1 MPAHSDDLI
10 SARESGHAEGSG
22 LPIEFYRRDDVC
34 AISRELL
41 GKRLCTRL
49 NGTPLTAGIIVE
61 TEAYAGPEDRASH
74 AHGNRR
80 TKRTEVMFR
89 SGGVAYVYLCYGIH
103 ALFNV
108 VTHAYGMPHAI
119 LIRAIE
125 PTHGIPT
132 MLRRRHRNALTPAL
146 TAGPGTLSEALGIKP
161 RHTGTRLTGKR
172 IWIEDTGTEIPG
184 NSILCTPRVGVD
196 YAGHHAKRP
205 WRYRIKNN
213 PWTSPAK

>member
-1 MPAHSDDLI
+1 VTT
-10 SARESGHAEGSG
+10 
-22 LPIEFYRRDDVC
+22 LPVEFYRREDVC

-49 NGTPLTAGIIVE
+49 NGSPLTAGTIVE

-74 AHGNRR
+74 AYNNRR
-80 TKRTEVMFR
+80 TERTNVMFHA
-89 SGGVAYVYLCYGIH
+89 GGVAYVYLCYGIH

-108 VTHAYGMPHAI
+108 VTNVRGIPHAI

-125 PTHGIPT
+125 PTDGLPT
-132 MLRRRHRNALTPAL
+132 MLRRRRHRVAEPRL
-146 TAGPGTLSEALGIKP
+146 TAGPGALSEALGIKP
-161 RHTGTRLTGKR
+161 RHSGIRLTGRR
-172 IWIEDTGTEIPG
+172 IWIEDTGTHIPADQ
-184 NSILCTPRVGVD
+184 ILCSPRVGVD

-205 WRYRIKNN
+205 WRFRIKNS